1 MRNTATHVNDGAPP
15 LTNGSS
21 SSDDGFSAD
30 DDTKSDER
38 SRRHRH
44 RHRGGAPANS
54 TGGKGRRRNRGER
67 RGAGEKIKIFSP
79 VVVVLLI
86 GILLSLLD
94 VFYIMK
100 HLDESSSTDEEVIP
114 TTTSLAEI
122 QSQSID
128 NSHDEDNNS
137 NNRKN
142 ENKNIDSNNPIAGRE
157 EIIKIITD
165 AGISFDPV
173 EDADLIEELPL
184 WSEVT
189 EMYGT
194 KPVLHGFN
202 EGNCQRFQASSDPGE
217 HFLGTAGTFNTGTNL
232 MSELLISN
240 CMMPERMKKYG
251 HTSRGVRWQVSF
263 MIDSIQFDSIQ
274 FLLLCIIYLFHK
286 YVSLLYGS
294 TQLTLYYL
302 RIPNGRFPGVSIL
315 PPGIDNT
322 EKNTKP

>member
-44 RHRGGAPANS
+44 RGGAPANS
-54 TGGKGRRRNRGER
+54 TGDKGRRRNRGER

-100 HLDESSSTDEEVIP
+100 HLDESSSTDDVIP

-122 QSQSID
+122 QSQSVD
-128 NSHDEDNNS
+128 NSHDEDDNNS
-137 NNRKN
+137 NNRNNKK
-142 ENKNIDSNNPIAGRE
+142 KNIDSNNPIAGRE

-263 MIDSIQFDSIQ
+263 MIDSIRFNLI
-274 FLLLCIIYLFHK
+274 LVALHYLFHK